1 MVPGNFIVDTVTRT
15 VAVKFSSYNVVCWS
29 MLSYTLSLSL
39 PSSSFLP
46 KIRAILK
53 ETHLE
58 LYNMTEVKLSL
69 IPDCPVV
76 VVCFV

>member
-1 MVPGNFIVDTVTRT
+1 MEPGNFIIDTVTR
-15 VAVKFSSYNVVCWS
+15 AVVVQFSQFAGACSHT
-29 MLSYTLSLSL
+29 LFLSLSL

-58 LYNMTEVKLSL
+58 LYSMTEVQLSL
-69 IPDCPVV
+69 TPVSV
-76 VVCFV
+76 ACIV